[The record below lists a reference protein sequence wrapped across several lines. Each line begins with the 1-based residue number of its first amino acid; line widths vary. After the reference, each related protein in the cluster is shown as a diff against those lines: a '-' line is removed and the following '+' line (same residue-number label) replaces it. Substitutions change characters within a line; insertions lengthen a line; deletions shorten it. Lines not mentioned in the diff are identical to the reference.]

1 MYANLLWLDH
11 AITPDRTFTVTE
23 NDDGT
28 ITLEPYGTI
37 VQQGTNMSAANFNN
51 IEMGITDHDL
61 AVGIL
66 HLLVRNLVDRMDD
79 NDEDISGITE
89 DLLAEVTPEEQTIT
103 LTNSASY
110 PFNNSATKV
119 SLGTTR
125 NTVNY
130 TVEVIPDTDAT
141 DVGEIEVYN
150 KAVNG
155 FYIKFNGS
163 ASSVDITVK
172 IRGGILA

>member
-11 AITPDRTFTVTE
+11 AVTPDRTFTVTE
-23 NDDGT
+23 NSDGT
-28 ITLEPYGTI
+28 VTLTPAGTVI
-37 VQQGTNMSAANFNN
+37 QQGTNMSAANFNN
-51 IEMGITDHDL
+51 MEMGITDHDL
-61 AVGIL
+61 ATEIL
-66 HLLVRNLVDRMDD
+66 LMLVRNLVDRADA
-79 NDEDISGITE
+79 NDTDVSGIAA
-89 DLLAEVTPEEQTIT
+89 DLLAEVTPEEQTVT
-103 LTNSASY
+103 LTNTASY
-110 PFNNSATKV
+110 PFNSSATKV

-141 DVGEIEVYN
+141 DVGEIEIYN

-163 ASSVDITVK
+163 ASSVSVTVK

>member
-1 MYANLLWLDH
+1 MYSNLTWLDH
-11 AITPDRTFTVTE
+11 AITPDRTFTMTDNGNGTVT
-23 NDDGT
+23 
-28 ITLEPYGTI
+28 LKPYGTV
-37 VQQGTNMSAANFNN
+37 VQQGTNMSASNFNN
-51 IEMGITDHDL
+51 MEMGISDVDL
-61 AVGIL
+61 AVHIL
-66 HLLVRNLVDRMDD
+66 TLYARYLEDRTGVSEDDIVD
-79 NDEDISGITE
+79 II
-89 DLLAEVTPEEQTIT
+89 AEVTPEEQEIT

-119 SLGTTR
+119 SLESTR

-141 DVGEIEVYN
+141 NVGEIEVYN

-163 ASSVDITVK
+163 ASSVGVTLK